1 MAKFQDCTFENS
13 TVVLDGNEHIKCKFI
28 NSRIIITRGN
38 FTLDQCSFD
47 GCNFEFGGEAA
58 NIRNIVLGLINQPS
72 SSKPQAEKNSG
83 VASNE

>member
-1 MAKFQDCTFENS
+1 MAKFQGCTLDNS
-13 TVVLDGNEHIKCKFI
+13 TVVLDGNEYIKCKFI
-28 NSRIIITRGN
+28 NSRIVITRGN

-72 SSKPQAEKNSG
+72 SSKPQTEKNSE
-83 VASNE
+83 VENNE

>member
-1 MAKFQDCTFENS
+1 MAKFQDCTFNNS

-28 NSRIIITRGN
+28 NSRIVITRGN

-58 NIRNIVLGLINQPS
+58 NIRNIVLSLINQP
-72 SSKPQAEKNSG
+72 KPQTERKSEG
-83 VASNE
+83 SNNE